1 MFEGFI
7 NRAVFN
13 GSQTF
18 ISHQQRF
25 FTAQQFAAF
34 ADDGNS
40 IRAKK
45 FTFGTR

>member
-7 NRAVFN
+7 YRAVFN
-13 GSQTF
+13 GPQTF

-34 ADDGNS
+34 ADNGNS